1 MAPGCVVASAA
12 LARIANVDDREVIEN
27 ALADLPIRDA
37 ARRPSMTELKTGILL
52 WSQAASWAEMLDA
65 ARRVDRLGY
74 DTLWTWDHLY
84 AIFGDPYQDF
94 YEGWTTLAAWAMAT
108 ERSRLGLL
116 VGANTF
122 RNPGLTAKA
131 AATLDHISGGRAVL
145 GIGGAWFDLEHQA
158 HGIDF
163 GSGFGQRLD
172 WLHEAVGAMR
182 GVLDGESVTSPP
194 GGHYAFD
201 DLRHHPLPVQARL
214 PIMIGGSGEKKTL
227 RTVATYA
234 DMWNAMG
241 TPELMA
247 RKVEVLR
254 RHCEAVGRDI
264 AEIEFTL
271 GVKFTIRDSEAE
283 AERVWRAA
291 MEHNRTPLSEV
302 ADDDTFWNGTPE
314 QLAERLAPYVELG
327 FRTVISEQPAPYD
340 VETLERFIG
349 EVKPL
354 VEKG

>member
-1 MAPGCVVASAA
+1 VT
-12 LARIANVDDREVIEN
+12 D
-27 ALADLPIRDA
+27 
-37 ARRPSMTELKTGILL
+37 LKTGILL
-52 WSQAASWAEMLDA
+52 WSQAAGWPEMLDA

-74 DTLWTWDHLY
+74 DHLWTWDHLY
-84 AIFGDPYQDF
+84 AIFGDPYQPIV
-94 YEGWTTLAAWAMAT
+94 EGWTALAAWAMAT
-108 ERSRLGLL
+108 DRTRLGLL

-122 RNPGLTAKA
+122 RNPGLTAKT
-131 AATLDHISGGRAVL
+131 AATLDHISAGRAIL

-172 WLHEAVGAMR
+172 WLDESVAAMR
-182 GVLDGESVTSPP
+182 SVLDGGAVSSPA

-201 DLRHHPLPVQARL
+201 DLRQQPAPVQAHL

-227 RTVATYA
+227 RTVARYA

-241 TPELMA
+241 PPEMMA
-247 RKVEVLR
+247 HKVEVLR
-254 RHCEAVGRDI
+254 GHCAAVGRDI

-271 GVKFTIRDSEAE
+271 GVKLTIRDTKAE
-283 AERVWRAA
+283 AERVRWAA
-291 MEHNRTPLSEV
+291 IEHNRTPRAEV
-302 ADDDTFWNGTPE
+302 EDDDTFWEGSPE
-314 QLAERLAPYVELG
+314 EIADRLRPYVELG

-340 VETLERFIG
+340 VETLERFVG

-354 VEKG
+354 IDKG